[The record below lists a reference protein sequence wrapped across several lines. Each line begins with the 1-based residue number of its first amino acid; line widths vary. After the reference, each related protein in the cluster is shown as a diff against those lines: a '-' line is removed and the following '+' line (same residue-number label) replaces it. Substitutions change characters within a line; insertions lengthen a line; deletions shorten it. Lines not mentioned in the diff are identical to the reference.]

1 MGQTIQCSFERYEKK
16 YFLTPAKQEYL
27 LQKMK
32 PYLKEDLYSH
42 YSICN
47 LYYDTDNWQLIR
59 TSIEKPVYKEK
70 LRVRSYGI
78 PKENEKVFIEL
89 KKKCDGIVY
98 KRRITTEAVLSGSF
112 LENSFLQNPL
122 QASTFSNDTS
132 SDGSFSAG
140 TFSAGTFSEN
150 SYGQIGREICWFQNQ
165 YHTKPKVFI
174 GYDRLAFTGISDTD
188 FRITFDTNMRWR
200 DTDLNLCLGDDGQ
213 PLLSDDRILMEI
225 KMPGACPLWLSRL
238 LSEEKIFPVSFSKYG
253 TCYQEHILKKQKQQ
267 TTKEAYRCA

>member
-1 MGQTIQCSFERYEKK
+1 MEQTIQCSFERYEKK
-16 YFLTPAKQEYL
+16 YFLTPAKHEYL

-78 PKENEKVFIEL
+78 PKENENVFIEL
-89 KKKCDGIVY
+89 KKKYDGIVY
-98 KRRITTEAVLSGSF
+98 KRRITTEAVLSGPF
-112 LENSFLQNPL
+112 LDNSFLL
-122 QASTFSNDTS
+122 DFLVGSFSNGTSVNSTS
-132 SDGSFSAG
+132 SDSTLSGDTVTESSF
-140 TFSAGTFSEN
+140 
-150 SYGQIGREICWFQNQ
+150 GQIGREICWFQNQ

-174 GYDRLAFTGISDTD
+174 GYNRLAFTGISDTNL
-188 FRITFDTNMRWR
+188 RITFDSNMRWR
-200 DTDLNLCLGDDGQ
+200 DSDLNLCLGDDGQ

-238 LSEEKIFPVSFSKYG
+238 LSEEEIFPVSFSKYG
-253 TCYQEHILKKQKQQ
+253 TCYQEHILKKQKKQ

>member
-16 YFLTPAKQEYL
+16 YFLTPARQEYL

-78 PKENEKVFIEL
+78 PKENENVFIEL
-89 KKKCDGIVY
+89 KKKYDGIVY
-98 KRRITTEAVLSGSF
+98 KRRITTKSVLSGPF
-112 LENSFLQNPL
+112 LES
-122 QASTFSNDTS
+122 
-132 SDGSFSAG
+132 SFSTG
-140 TFSAGTFSEN
+140 TLAEN

-174 GYDRLAFTGISDTD
+174 GYERLAFTGILDTGL
-188 FRITFDTNMRWR
+188 RITFDTNMRWR
-200 DTDLNLCLGDDGQ
+200 DTDLNLCLGDEGL

-238 LSEEKIFPVSFSKYG
+238 LSEEEIFPISFSKYG
-253 TCYQEHILKKQKQQ
+253 TCYQEHILKKQN
-267 TTKEAYRCA
+267 TKEAYRCA

>member
-1 MGQTIQCSFERYEKK
+1 MEQTIQCSFERYEKK
-16 YFLTPAKQEYL
+16 YFLTPAKKEYL

-70 LRVRSYGI
+70 LRIRSYGI

-89 KKKCDGIVY
+89 KKKYDGIVY
-98 KRRITTEAVLSGSF
+98 KRRITTEAVLSGPFLDNSF
-112 LENSFLQNPL
+112 SQNPFLVGTSANSTSSDNTLSGDTLTENSF
-122 QASTFSNDTS
+122 
-132 SDGSFSAG
+132 
-140 TFSAGTFSEN
+140 
-150 SYGQIGREICWFQNQ
+150 GQIGREICWFQNQ

-174 GYDRLAFTGISDTD
+174 GYDRIAFTGISDAD
-188 FRITFDTNMRWR
+188 LRITFDSNMRWR
-200 DTDLNLCLGDDGQ
+200 DTDLNLCLGDEGR

-238 LSEEKIFPVSFSKYG
+238 LSEEEIFPVSFSKYG
-253 TCYQEHILKKQKQQ
+253 TCYQEHILKKQKKQ